1 MTNQCTVSEINQ
13 TPKSTTL
20 VKKKKKWC
28 NAVLTPRQGHIT
40 L

>member
-20 VKKKKKWC
+20 VKKKK
-28 NAVLTPRQGHIT
+28 NGAMQY
-40 L
+40 

>member
-20 VKKKKKWC
+20 VKKKWC